1 MKVLEL
7 KIPPIII
14 MALIGGI
21 MWFVATLVPQLVL
34 VIPGQV
40 ILAAIA
46 GFTSIALILAGAIA
60 FRVAG
65 TTVNPMQPSN
75 TSSLVTRGLYQLS
88 RNPMYAG
95 FLLLLLSWALLLSN
109 IVSFAGLPVFVW
121 YMNRFQIIPEEQA
134 LIAKFGAEYI
144 AYAKNVRRWL

>member
-14 MALIGGI
+14 MALIGVI

-75 TSSLVTRGLYQLS
+75 TSSLVTS
-88 RNPMYAG
+88 P
-95 FLLLLLSWALLLSN
+95 N
-109 IVSFAGLPVFVW
+109 IARASKIRADLPETHFT
-121 YMNRFQIIPEEQA
+121 I
-134 LIAKFGAEYI
+134 G
-144 AYAKNVRRWL
+144 

>member
-14 MALIGGI
+14 MALIGVI
-21 MWFVATLVPQLVL
+21 MWFIATLVPQLVL

-60 FRVAG
+60 FRLAG

-75 TSSLVTRGLYQLS
+75 TSSIVTRGIYKIS

>member
-1 MKVLEL
+1 
-7 KIPPIII
+7 
-14 MALIGGI
+14 
-21 MWFVATLVPQLVL
+21 MWFVATLAPQLVL

-75 TSSLVTRGLYQLS
+75 TSSIVTRGIYKIS

>member
-14 MALIGGI
+14 MALIGVI

-75 TSSLVTRGLYQLS
+75 TSSLVTRGLYKIS

>member
-14 MALIGGI
+14 MALIGVI

-60 FRVAG
+60 FRLAG

-75 TSSLVTRGLYQLS
+75 TSSIVTRGIYKIS

-134 LIAKFGAEYI
+134 LIAKFGSEYI

>member
-14 MALIGGI
+14 MALIGVI

-34 VIPGQV
+34 VIPGQF

-60 FRVAG
+60 FRLAG

-75 TSSLVTRGLYQLS
+75 TSSIVTRGIYKIS

>member
-75 TSSLVTRGLYQLS
+75 TSSLVTRGLYKIS